1 MAGHSHAANVK
12 HRKNAVDAKRAKI
25 FSKLARNIISAV
37 RQGGVEADTNLKLK
51 YAVEK
56 ARAANMPKDNIQRAI
71 KRGAGSKDGDDFEE
85 LMYEGYAPGG
95 VALLISCLT
104 DNRNRTAPDVKF
116 ALERGGGNM
125 GTSGSVSFMF
135 DFRSI
140 FVVDMT
146 GEQAADDFDGK
157 ALDEE
162 GLMEIA
168 LEGGAEDVLVEGD
181 VATVFGGATDFLDV
195 KTALEAGGAV
205 LLSAETG
212 YVPQNTIEVASKS
225 DAEKILKLIDRLED
239 NEDVQNVY
247 ANYDIPEEWME
258 ELAS

>member
-37 RQGGVEADTNLKLK
+37 RQGGTDIDTNLKLK

-71 KRGAGSKDGDDFEE
+71 KRGDGAKDGDDFEE
-85 LMYEGYAPGG
+85 LVYEGYAPGG
-95 VALLISCLT
+95 VALLITCLT
-104 DNRNRTAPDVKF
+104 DNRNRTAPDVKY

-135 DFRSI
+135 DFRSV

-146 GEQAADDFDGK
+146 GEQAAEDFEGK
-157 ALDEE
+157 AVDED

-168 LEGGAEDVLVEGD
+168 LEAGAEDVEVEGD
-181 VATVFGGATDFLDV
+181 VATVFGGASDFLEI
-195 KTALEAGGAV
+195 KTALEAKGVV

-212 YVPQNTIEVASKS
+212 YVPQNTVEVASKD
-225 DAEKILKLIDRLED
+225 DAAKILKLIDKLED

-247 ANYDIPEEWME
+247 ANFDIQPEWLD
-258 ELAS
+258 ELAG